1 MKNVLC
7 YNLSKKIED
16 VSQAS
21 SNESTEWEDFDTKD
35 IITDGF
41 CG

>member
-1 MKNVLC
+1 MKDVFC

-16 VSQAS
+16 FSQAS
-21 SNESTEWEDFDTKD
+21 SNESTEGEDFDTKD